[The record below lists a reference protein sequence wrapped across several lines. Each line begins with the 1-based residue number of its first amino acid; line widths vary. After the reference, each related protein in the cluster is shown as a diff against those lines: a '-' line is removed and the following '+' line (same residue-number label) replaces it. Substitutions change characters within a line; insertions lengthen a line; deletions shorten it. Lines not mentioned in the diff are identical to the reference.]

1 MQQRQKIRK
10 IYLIPNFVTTANMF
24 CGFYSIIAA
33 IKSDFTTASWAI
45 LAAAVFDALDGRIA
59 RLARA
64 TSQFGVEYDSLSDL
78 VSFGM
83 APAVLLHQWALEPF
97 GRLGWLA
104 AFLFLVCGA
113 LRLARFNVTTANL
126 PKGYFQGLPIPAAAG
141 MVATFIIFIQ
151 YTGWEI
157 SHEWGVLVLTFALA
171 SLMVSTVKFPS
182 FKELHWRSRATF
194 GYLMVG
200 VLGMILIAA
209 KPEIALFAV
218 GSTYVLLSLIWNLVL
233 FFRHNEARTDESAPF
248 YEARTDGSAPF
259 KKEPATQQTPSTL
272 DTRKD

>member
-259 KKEPATQQTPSTL
+259 KEEPATQQRPSTL